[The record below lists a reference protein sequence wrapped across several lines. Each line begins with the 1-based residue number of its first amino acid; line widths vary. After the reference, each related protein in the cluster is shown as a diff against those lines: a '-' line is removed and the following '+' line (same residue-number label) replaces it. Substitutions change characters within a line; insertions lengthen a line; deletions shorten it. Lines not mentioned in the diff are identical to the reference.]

1 MCQAKGTAIPT
12 VQIDDGNIR
21 VTKWHFP
28 TKGANTGWHK
38 HAHDYVV
45 VPLFDGVLEI
55 ADAQG
60 NISHS
65 VMENGGSYAR
75 LAGVEHDVINGNED
89 AVSFVEIEFLNTGLT
104 ADGK

>member
-1 MCQAKGTAIPT
+1 MCAATGTAIPT
-12 VQIDDGNIR
+12 VQIDDGRIR

-28 TKGANTGWHK
+28 KKGSNTGWHK

-55 ADAQG
+55 ADAHG
-60 NISHS
+60 NTTHS

-75 LAGVEHDVINGNED
+75 PAGVEHDVINGNDD
-89 AVSFVEIEFLNTGLT
+89 AVSFVEIEFLNTGPS
-104 ADGK
+104 AD